1 MVTKPDRIV
10 THLDGLLPIKPLYLD
25 YHNAYGHQTRQDVEL
40 PWATPNQ
47 KVTWPFAILHACMFF
62 T

>member
-1 MVTKPDRIV
+1 MVTKPGRMV
-10 THLDGLLPIKPLYLD
+10 THLDGLQPIKPLYLD

-47 KVTWPFAILHACMFF
+47 KVT
-62 T
+62 